1 MVWASKKFFIFNFSN
16 FLPYILPYLM
26 KIFYNH
32 QTYMTKNLNKAKEEV
47 GTMLSTTGPSL
58 FGIGDINV
66 NIRGVCLVLKLL
78 RAI

>member
-1 MVWASKKFFIFNFSN
+1 
-16 FLPYILPYLM
+16 
-26 KIFYNH
+26 
-32 QTYMTKNLNKAKEEV
+32 MTKNLNKAKEGV
-47 GTMLSTTGPSL
+47 GTMLRTTGPSL